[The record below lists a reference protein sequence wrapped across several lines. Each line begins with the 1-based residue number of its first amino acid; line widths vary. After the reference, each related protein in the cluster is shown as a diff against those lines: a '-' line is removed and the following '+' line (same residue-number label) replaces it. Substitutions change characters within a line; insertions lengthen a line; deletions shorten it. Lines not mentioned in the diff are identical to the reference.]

1 MSNGLLLWVDDEI
14 ELLRAHIIFLEKK
27 GYEVVTVTNGTDA
40 IDQCRQK
47 TFDLILLDEM
57 MPGLSGLETL
67 QSIKEISPATP
78 VVMVTKSEEENIMDQ
93 AIGSKI
99 ADYLIKPVNPSQI
112 LLTLKKNI
120 HRKEIVTEIT
130 QSGYQQSIQDI
141 ALQIS
146 DCKTYNDWMNVYKRL
161 VHWELELSSTDSSM
175 TEMLNMQKEE
185 ANNGF
190 AKYIKANYMDWVA
203 PQQTGASSASRGT
216 LRLSQMRQAPKNTQ
230 ADNEDRPLM
239 SMDIFK
245 KKIFPM
251 LDNGEKVFMIVIDN
265 FRLDQWRMLS
275 QEIGDMFDID
285 EQTYMSIL
293 PTATQYARNA
303 IFSGLMPVQI
313 AQMFPELWV
322 DEDEEEG
329 KNLNEE
335 PLIRTQIERFRRR
348 DTFSYHKINDSAGA
362 DKFLQK
368 FNQLEAN
375 DLNVVVINFIDMLSH
390 ARTESKMVRELAND
404 ESAYRSIT
412 LSWFRHSVLADL
424 FKLLSQ
430 SNYTVVITTDH
441 GSIRAS
447 KPVKIIGDRNTNTNL
462 RYKLGK
468 NLNYNAK
475 EVFVIKEPHKAQLPA
490 PNLSTSYVFA
500 TGNSF
505 FAYPNN
511 YNYYVSYYKDTF
523 QHGGI
528 SLEEMIVPL
537 ITLKARKR

>member
-130 QSGYQQSIQDI
+130 QSGYQQSFQNI

-190 AKYIKANYMDWVA
+190 AKYIKANYMNWVA
-203 PQQTGASSASRGT
+203 PQQAGASSASRST
-216 LRLSQMRQAPKNTQ
+216 LRLSQMRQTPKNTQ

-275 QEIGDMFDID
+275 QEIGDIFDID